1 MTAKA
6 IAGVCRSYF
15 ARHNA
20 VAIICGRCARLSS
33 VIHVEGEGN
42 HVVDDKVLSGCLDHG
57 ASEKCTEALEPID
70 LKRKHPLC
78 KARKNREPASVAAT
92 ISLHDPVES
101 ISWESGM

>member
-1 MTAKA
+1 MTAK
-6 IAGVCRSYF
+6 IAGVCGSYF
-15 ARHNA
+15 ARHNT

-57 ASEKCTEALEPID
+57 ASEKFTKALEIMD
-70 LKRKHPLC
+70 LKRKHSRC
-78 KARKNREPASVAAT
+78 KAPKNREHASITAT

-101 ISWESGM
+101 ISWESGI